1 MQSNFTNSGFTF
13 EWKDVY
19 NPDQSELEELALAHQ
34 LPIAAV
40 IDCMQSEHLPKYEA
54 FEEYHFI
61 IVRFY
66 DTACD
71 ANSDTIQ
78 KLTRKVALFYN
89 NHFLLS
95 IHRSE
100 SAFIKKVADKYAHNK
115 HVQHPFDLVCKLVK
129 NALETFETPIE
140 KMEVEIDFYE
150 SKVFLR
156 KKVTNLLRHLYLVK
170 RKSSVFKKLNSI
182 SGKVIENMQQSHKRN
197 TFYED
202 LKDYHL
208 HLETDTDDLHENIH
222 QLLNIYISLAS
233 QKTNEV
239 MRILTV
245 FSAFFLPLTFIAG
258 VYGMNFHWMPELH
271 QKYGYPAVIILMALV
286 TLIIFQWF
294 KRKNWL

>member
-1 MQSNFTNSGFTF
+1 MQSNFTNTGFPF
-13 EWKDVY
+13 EWKDIY
-19 NPDQSELEELALAHQ
+19 NPDQAELEELAILHH
-34 LPIAAV
+34 LPKGAV

-54 FEEYHFI
+54 FEDYHFI
-61 IVRFY
+61 IVRFF
-66 DTACD
+66 DNACD

-78 KLTRKVALFYN
+78 KLTRKIAIFYN
-89 NHFLLS
+89 EHFILS

-100 SAFIKKVADKYAHNK
+100 SAFIKKVAEKYAHNK
-115 HVQHPFDLVCKLVK
+115 HVQYPFDLVCKLIK
-129 NALETFETPIE
+129 NALETFESPIE
-140 KMEVEIDFYE
+140 KMEEEIDFYE

-156 KKVTNLLRHLYLVK
+156 KKVPDLLKHLYIIK
-170 RKSSVFKKLNSI
+170 RRSSVFKKLNSI
-182 SGKVIENMQQSHKRN
+182 SGKVIENIHQSHRRN

-208 HLETDTDDLHENIH
+208 HLETDTDDLHENIQ

-245 FSAFFLPLTFIAG
+245 FSAFFLPLTFIVG
-258 VYGMNFHWMPELH
+258 VYGMNFQWMPEL
-271 QKYGYPAVIILMALV
+271 QVQYGYPAVMVFMALV
-286 TLIIFQWF
+286 TLLIFQWF